1 MAQISHGTAPAA
13 EEVKTAFTRSLSVG
27 IRVSFGLSTPDLRG
41 GTVLRGTVT
50 HVFRQGDPA
59 AVTAAIVDF
68 GGETGSRLWPFM
80 VANHEVHS
88 CQVLGEAEDWIATSV
103 HGSAR
108 DNTELMWEFYD
119 PLTYVIHL
127 EGRDPSER
135 EFRFGILCN
144 NLRSYMNQIDSAYQA
159 MNPTRQLTR
168 TRSTGKTKNV
178 YVAGHVV
185 NALLLTLIAWARL
198 TRDMHV
204 TGTDW
209 RTPGHL
215 DVADNVLS
223 ILGLHEVLTRAASEQ
238 LGKAIMKYHKHLETG
253 KNLRGR
259 IKDAI
264 RRALATSEPGDGDA
278 DPDQQ

>member
-1 MAQISHGTAPAA
+1 M
-13 EEVKTAFTRSLSVG
+13 
-27 IRVSFGLSTPDLRG
+27 
-41 GTVLRGTVT
+41 
-50 HVFRQGDPA
+50 
-59 AVTAAIVDF
+59 
-68 GGETGSRLWPFM
+68 W
-80 VANHEVHS
+80 
-88 CQVLGEAEDWIATSV
+88 
-103 HGSAR
+103 
-108 DNTELMWEFYD
+108 ELMWEFYD

-223 ILGLHEVLTRAASEQ
+223 ILGLHEVLTRAPSEQ

-264 RRALATSEPGDGDA
+264 RKALATSEPGDGDA